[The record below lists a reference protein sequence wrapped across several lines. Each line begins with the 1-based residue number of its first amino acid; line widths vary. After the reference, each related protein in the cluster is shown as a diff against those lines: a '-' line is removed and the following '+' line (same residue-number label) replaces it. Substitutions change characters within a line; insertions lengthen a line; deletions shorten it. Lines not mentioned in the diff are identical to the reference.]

1 MKAITIAGRTGRD
14 CEVQSYEGR
23 EFITFSVA
31 VDTYDRKTKQKGV
44 MFFDCSYNRTGL
56 AQWMKKGTPVCV
68 SGEFVA
74 EEYNGKT
81 YLKVRANDIT
91 LLGSAP
97 KEEMNVPQ
105 ASARVAEQEKMR
117 YENKEAIQVDYSRDA
132 TPPPQNENTT
142 SQDMDDEI
150 PF

>member
-14 CEVQSYEGR
+14 CEVQAYEGR

-31 VDTYDRKTKQKGV
+31 VETYQKKQKGV
-44 MFFDCSYNRTGL
+44 MFFECTYYRTGL
-56 AQWMKKGTPVCV
+56 APHMPKGTPVAV

-74 EEYNGKT
+74 DEYNGKT
-81 YLKVRANDIT
+81 YLKVRASEVT
-91 LLGSAP
+91 LLGSAR
-97 KEEMNVPQ
+97 KEETASVP
-105 ASARVAEQEKMR
+105 APA
-117 YENKEAIQVDYSRDA
+117 
-132 TPPPQNENTT
+132 PPQHENTT

>member
-1 MKAITIAGRTGRD
+1 MKAISIAGRTTKN
-14 CEVQSYEGR
+14 CEVQTHEGR

-31 VDTYDRKTKQKGV
+31 VETYQKKQKGV
-44 MFFDCSYNRTGL
+44 MFFECTYYRTGL
-56 AQWMKKGTPVCV
+56 APHMPKGTPVAV

-74 EEYNGKT
+74 DEYNGKT
-81 YLKVRANDIT
+81 YLKVRASEVT
-91 LLGSAP
+91 LLGSAR

-105 ASARVAEQEKMR
+105 ASARVAEQERMR